1 MRYVKVPCPGR
12 ELSPLLECSQWPDPL
27 LCGHPDA
34 MTVRG
39 LCASLTSVPW
49 ETTACLS
56 EYVPVICSDIQL
68 ILLPLCPV
76 VQGTMALWQESV
88 YAMLVTQLVE

>member
-1 MRYVKVPCPGR
+1 
-12 ELSPLLECSQWPDPL
+12 
-27 LCGHPDA
+27 

-56 EYVPVICSDIQL
+56 EYMPVICSDIQL
-68 ILLPLCPV
+68 VLLPLCPV

-88 YAMLVTQLVE
+88 YATLVTQLVE